1 MTGDGGVGAASGQ
14 AAGNGELRQIAII
27 IGLTMREGFRRR
39 LLLALAGLSVVAVL
53 LTAWG
58 YAQLPHLGEHARQPL
73 TTDDIHLLASQLLIL
88 VMFMFSFVL
97 ALAAVFAAAP
107 SVAGELE
114 SGEALAVMARPIRRR
129 SILLGKWLGLSIVV
143 VVYAAVASVCEFL
156 AVQVA
161 TGYAPPRPVEAI
173 AYLAAVGLITL
184 TLTIALSTRMPPVA
198 AGIIAMLLFG
208 LAWLAGVVAGIGQAF
223 NDPVTAQLGTI
234 ARIVLPTDG
243 LWRGAV
249 FSLEPFEVLI
259 GGAAAGPQIAAFP
272 FFASAP
278 PPLAYLAW
286 CLVWVA
292 GVLGLGILSFDGR
305 DL

>member
-1 MTGDGGVGAASGQ
+1 MA
-14 AAGNGELRQIAII
+14 NEIWIIAT
-27 IGLTMREGFRRR
+27 LTLREGMRRR
-39 LLLALAGLSVVAVL
+39 LLPALGLLSLVAVL

-73 TTDDIHLLASQLLIL
+73 TTGEIQLLASQLLIL

-107 SVAGELE
+107 SVAGELD
-114 SGEALAVMARPIRRR
+114 SGEALAVVARPIRRR
-129 SILLGKWLGLSIVV
+129 SILLGKWLALAVV
-143 VVYAAVASVCEFL
+143 VAGYAVIASICEFI
-156 AVQVA
+156 AVRVA
-161 TGYAPPRPVEAI
+161 TGYQPPRPIEAI
-173 AYLAAVGLITL
+173 LFLAAVGLVTL
-184 TLTIALSTRMPPVA
+184 TLTLALSTRLPPVT
-198 AGIIAMLLFG
+198 AGIIVMLLFG
-208 LAWLAGVVAGIGQAF
+208 LAWLAGVVSGIGQAF
-223 NDPVTAQLGTI
+223 NDPITGQVGTI

-249 FSLEPFEVLI
+249 FNLEPFEVLA

-286 CLVWVA
+286 CVVWVGA
-292 GVLGLGILSFDGR
+292 VLALAVVSFDRR